1 MVVKFNVSGELFGQN
16 VTDFRLMMM
25 IMLLLL
31 LLLPPPSLA
40 PSATS
45 VNLRAAFAAAANRA
59 IAEQQ
64 MIMNI

>member
-1 MVVKFNVSGELFGQN
+1 MVVKFNVSGELFGHN

-25 IMLLLL
+25 IML

>member
-1 MVVKFNVSGELFGQN
+1 MVVKFNVSGELFGHN

-25 IMLLLL
+25 IMLLL

>member
-1 MVVKFNVSGELFGQN
+1 MVVKFNVSGELFGHN

-25 IMLLLL
+25 IMLL

>member
-1 MVVKFNVSGELFGQN
+1 MVVKFNVSGELFGHN

-25 IMLLLL
+25 IM

-59 IAEQQ
+59 ISEQQ